1 MKLNRFA
8 VIVAAGVTL
17 AGCAAGPH
25 QQAAG
30 PAGCKPLGGGGGNSD
45 TTNAVI
51 GGVAGGVLGG
61 VIGSSVSKNSR
72 VGARNGILR
81 CLRNAA
87 PLTAGIG
94 RWRIVA
100 NS

>member
-30 PAGCKPLGGGGGNSD
+30 PAGCKPLARGFHALRHTFATHFVRSGGSLVALQRLLGHSD
-45 TTNAVI
+45 ISTSMIYAHASPDF
-51 GGVAGGVLGG
+51 VAAELAKV
-61 VIGSSVSKNSR
+61 R
-72 VGARNGILR
+72 F
-81 CLRNAA
+81 
-87 PLTAGIG
+87 
-94 RWRIVA
+94 
-100 NS
+100 